1 MRNIISCK
9 NISKNLLNEFFQG
22 RFLDLDAEEAEVLV
36 DKYFSAINKAAKFFS
51 KAELKAQR

>member
-1 MRNIISCK
+1 MKFS
-9 NISKNLLNEFFQG
+9 G

-36 DKYFSAINKAAKFFS
+36 DKYFTAINKAAKFFS